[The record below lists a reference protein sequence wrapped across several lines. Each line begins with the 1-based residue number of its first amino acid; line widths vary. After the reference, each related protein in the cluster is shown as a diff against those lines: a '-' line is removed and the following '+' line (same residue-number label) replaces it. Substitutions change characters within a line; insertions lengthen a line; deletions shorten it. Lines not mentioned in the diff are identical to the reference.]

1 MDSAHVDAIGAL
13 AEPSR
18 RVIYD
23 YVVAQHGWVSRDDV
37 VAALG
42 LRKGITAHHLDRLET
57 EGLLASDRQRRNGRS
72 GPGAGRPAK
81 VYRRSTS
88 EVDVSLP
95 ARRYDLASTL
105 LAGAIDAA
113 RSGDLPID
121 EAVEKTARTYGQEIA
136 HRVKAK
142 CGVADEPYT
151 KQEAFFGE
159 LAVEGFEPADD
170 ENGVRVLH
178 NCPFHGV
185 AQMHTELI
193 CSMNHQMLDEA
204 CRNTGL
210 RAQLTPM
217 EGGCCVRFLTV
228 ANDPQE
234 V

>member
-1 MDSAHVDAIGAL
+1 MDAAHVDAIGAL

-18 RVIYD
+18 RAIYTYVI
-23 YVVAQHGWVSRDDV
+23 AQHGWVSRDDV

-42 LRKGITAHHLDRLET
+42 FRKGITAHHLDRLEA

-95 ARRYDLASTL
+95 ARRYDLASTI
-105 LAGAIDAA
+105 LAGAVDAA
-113 RSGDLPID
+113 RSDGTPID
-121 EAVEKTARTYGQEIA
+121 KALEKAARTYGDEIA
-136 HRVKAK
+136 SRVEAE
-142 CGVADEPYT
+142 CGDAGGSSAYR
-151 KQEAFFGE
+151 EAFFSE
-159 LAVEGFEPADD
+159 LAAEGFEPGDE

-185 AQMHTELI
+185 AQVHTELI
-193 CSMNHQMLDEA
+193 CSMNHQMLDQA

-210 RAQLTPM
+210 HAQLTPM
-217 EGGCCVRFLTV
+217 EGGCCVRFT
-228 ANDPQE
+228 AASNDPQD